1 MRRQGGRDVFK
12 HWIENR
18 RGAVTIM
25 LTFLLLAVMSLNST
39 LIETARYKSL
49 ERLYKEMEENAAF
62 SVLSKY
68 DRDLY
73 KSYGL
78 LAVNQMVDKDDFIN
92 YLQANMNTETTDAN
106 GVDTML
112 NISADNVKMDKI
124 YNLAQEEVLK
134 MQINEFCAYRAP
146 ITMVNEALNIE
157 ETIDGMI
164 KNLENSLP
172 VLKLFNKLVKLT
184 EKMSDMYT
192 KLYEYKEK
200 SVALKGMSDEYK
212 NDIEKYNKAV
222 EARDILTANYE
233 AQSELEEGEES
244 SSNQVSYEEYQKQL
258 ENANS
263 QIESEAAA
271 LRSTIEQL
279 KGALAEQF
287 EAYNDYME
295 AYEAVLGAEVESVLT
310 AATADADSIED
321 ESMRT
326 NAKKMI
332 SDMSSAYKETDSI
345 AKEIKEVLA
354 AERSENVEYTQLE
367 LIAQKESL
375 TGEGSNMG
383 KTDSVIIVSAN
394 FLTAIV
400 DLLLTTVGTI
410 EELAQQWSEMLRV
423 LSEVLDA
430 LKLFTTGGFYDPELN
445 NVIPSNVYGNLPGK
459 QHGGN
464 ELVKVSN
471 EFMTEDEAAKNAQ
484 IAETEYIAN
493 MVNFDTST
501 LDTNDRNR
509 ENNALLNAMNH
520 AVEKWK
526 ALDECIRNLN
536 SAVGILS
543 VLSAIVNLCVNLV
556 GFITSLIELV
566 EAFITAL
573 ASGIMHEL
581 LYQRVYP
588 AVYANGM
595 FSNRTTDLES
605 DKKLNRSSFAD
616 YSAALDVSDICFD
629 QANGEYILV
638 GSSDEIVNQE
648 GTFIVMLAYRMLCN
662 IVVPLTDTA
671 FMEIFTGLC
680 ASLIGIIFAILFY
693 IVVVVV
699 EAYSDMIFLIYGDSG
714 VDAIKLEG
722 YFKFDGSGLD
732 KFAEQAKELVDK
744 TMKVAGVE
752 SKKEEQSFGEEY
764 VEGLLKWN
772 YKDHMLVLFMLFL
785 RSEVMYARCAD
796 LIEMDMKKTKL
807 RAGEDEFRLS
817 EMATFIRVDSTAEYT
832 PLLPIPTLPGLN
844 SDKLQIHNVHYS
856 GY

>member
-1 MRRQGGRDVFK
+1 MFK

-78 LAVNQMVDKDDFIN
+78 LAVNQMVDEDDFIN
-92 YLQANMNTETTDAN
+92 YLQANMNTENTEAN
-106 GVDTML
+106 GVDIML
-112 NISADNVKMDKI
+112 DISADNVEMDKI

-146 ITMVNEALNIE
+146 ITIVNEALNIE
-157 ETIDGMI
+157 ETIDKII
-164 KNLENSLP
+164 KDLENTLP

-184 EKMSDMYT
+184 EKISDMYV

-200 SVALKGMSDEYK
+200 TLALKSMSDEYK
-212 NDIEKYNKAV
+212 NGIDKYNNAV
-222 EARDILTANYE
+222 EARDTLIANYE
-233 AQSELEEGEES
+233 AQSEFEEGEEN
-244 SSNQVSYEEYQKQL
+244 SSNQISYEEYQKQL
-258 ENANS
+258 ENAIS
-263 QIESEAAA
+263 QIESEASA

-287 EAYNDYME
+287 EAYNDYIE
-295 AYEAVLGAEVESVLT
+295 SYEAVLGAGVESVL
-310 AATADADSIED
+310 AEATVDAESIED
-321 ESMRT
+321 KKVRD

-332 SDMSSAYKETDSI
+332 SDMSSAYKETESI
-345 AKEIKEVLA
+345 AEQIKEVFTA
-354 AERSENVEYTQLE
+354 QRGENVEYTQLE
-367 LIAQKESL
+367 LTTQKESL
-375 TGEGSNMG
+375 VGEGSTMG
-383 KTDSVIIVSAN
+383 KTDNVIIVSAN
-394 FLTAIV
+394 FLTVIV

-410 EELAQQWSEMLRV
+410 EELAEQWSEMLRV
-423 LSEVLDA
+423 LSETLDA
-430 LKLFTTGGFYDPELN
+430 LKLFTTSGFYDPELN
-445 NVIPSNVYGNLPGK
+445 NVIPSNVYRNLPGK

-471 EFMTEDEAAKNAQ
+471 EFMADDEAAKNTQ
-484 IAETEYIAN
+484 IAETEYVAN

-509 ENNALLNAMNH
+509 ENNALFNAMNK

-526 ALDECIRNLN
+526 TLDECIRSLN
-536 SAVGILS
+536 RAVGILS
-543 VLSAIVNLCVNLV
+543 VLIAIVDLCVNLV

-566 EAFITAL
+566 EAFIVAL

-595 FSNRTTDLES
+595 FSNRTTDLGS

-616 YSAALDVSDICFD
+616 YSAVLDVSDICFD

-638 GSSDEIVNQE
+638 GSNNEIVNQE
-648 GTFIVMLAYRMLCN
+648 GAFVVMLAYRMLCN
-662 IVVPLTDTA
+662 IGTPLMDAT

-680 ASLIGIIFAILFY
+680 ATLIGIIFAILLY
-693 IVVVVV
+693 IAVVVV
-699 EAYSDMIFLIYGDSG
+699 EAYADMIFLIYGDSG

-744 TMKVAGVE
+744 TMKAAGVE
-752 SKKEEQSFGEEY
+752 TKKEEQSFGEEY

-772 YKDHMLVLFMLFL
+772 YKDHMLILYMLFL

-796 LIEMDMKKTKL
+796 LIEMDMKKKKL
-807 RAGEDEFRLS
+807 RSGKTEFKLS

-832 PLLPIPTLPGLN
+832 PLLPIPTIPGLN
-844 SDKLQIHNVHYS
+844 NEKLQIHNVHYS